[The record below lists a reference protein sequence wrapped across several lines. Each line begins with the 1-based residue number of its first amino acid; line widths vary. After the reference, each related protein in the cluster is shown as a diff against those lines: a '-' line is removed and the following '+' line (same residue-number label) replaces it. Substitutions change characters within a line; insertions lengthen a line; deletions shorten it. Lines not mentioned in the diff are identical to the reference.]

1 MRSFLLLRNR
11 KITVFVEILLIKGNN
26 EEICA
31 FNISDDIFNDSNDF
45 MINITQ
51 DDLLQ
56 FLYKEGTTEKTYQI
70 QKLLAEDSNLQE
82 RFEQLKTAKG
92 RLDKIK
98 LISPD
103 SRSVDNI
110 FNYSQRAIEEM
121 HVHSLS

>member
-1 MRSFLLLRNR
+1 LLKKG
-11 KITVFVEILLIKGNN
+11 KIRLFVEILLIKGNN
-26 EEICA
+26 EEISA
-31 FNISDDIFNDSNDF
+31 FNISDDIFHVSNDF

-70 QKLLAEDSNLQE
+70 QRLLAEDANLQE

-103 SRSVDNI
+103 NRSVDNI

>member
-1 MRSFLLLRNR
+1 MRNFLLLRNR

-31 FNISDDIFNDSNDF
+31 FNIADDIFNVSNDF

-70 QKLLAEDSNLQE
+70 QKLLAEDANLQE

-103 SRSVDNI
+103 NRSVDNI
-110 FNYSQRAIEEM
+110 FNYSQRAIEAL
-121 HVHSLS
+121 HV

>member
-1 MRSFLLLRNR
+1 MLKKG
-11 KITVFVEILLIKGNN
+11 KIRLFVEILLIKGNN

-31 FNISDDIFNDSNDF
+31 FSISDDIFNVSNDF

-56 FLYKEGTTEKTYQI
+56 FLYKEGTSEKTYQI
-70 QKLLAEDSNLQE
+70 QKLLAEDANLQE

-92 RLDKIK
+92 KLDKIK

-103 SRSVDNI
+103 SRSLDNI

>member
-1 MRSFLLLRNR
+1 MRSFLLSTNR

-31 FNISDDIFNDSNDF
+31 FNISDDIFNESNDF
-45 MINITQ
+45 MNNITQ